1 MQFLKSVGPRRAEAF
16 AALGVRTLRDLLLTF
31 PRSLSDRSSFT
42 SVAKAPAGEAVALL
56 VHFLEVR
63 SRELRRGRLRHLT
76 VARFADETGEVEARW
91 FNSPWIAEKLG
102 NAPVMLYGKAR
113 REGGVLRLDHPQY
126 EILEGADPGQAA
138 LSIGRIVPLY
148 PCTGCLTQFVWRKAM
163 QQAIEKAL
171 PALAEIHP
179 PAFLT
184 ERGLVD
190 RRTAVRDMH
199 FPPDAAARERAAARL
214 IYDECLFMQLAIL
227 RLRQRVRDDQ
237 PGRAFRITSE
247 MDERIRRLFP
257 FRLTAA
263 QERCVSE
270 IAADMAAPRPM
281 HRLLQGDVGSGKTAV
296 ATYALLAAVANGA
309 QACLMAPTTL
319 LARQHHETISRFL
332 RNSPRARVRLGLLV
346 GGMSAPEKSS
356 LLTRL
361 QAGAVDIL
369 IATHSAIEPNI
380 HFRDLGL
387 VAIDE
392 QHKFGV
398 RQRVALIQKG
408 IRPDTL
414 VMTATPIP
422 RSLALTIYGDLD
434 VSVLDELPPG
444 RKPVKTW
451 VASPARESEVW
462 QTVRE
467 EVQKGRQ
474 AYVVSPR
481 LEEDEEGEIRSATA
495 AYNSLRQQA
504 LKGLRLALLHGQ
516 MNRQEQERV
525 MAGFRQGE
533 VDVLVSTVV
542 IEVGVDVS
550 NATVM
555 VVLHAERFGLA
566 QLHQLRGRIGRG
578 AAAGQFILLAA
589 PRTPEAERRL
599 AVLERTQDG
608 FKIAEEDLRLR
619 GPGEFFGTRQHGLP
633 ELKLVDLVRDFAV
646 IRQARQDAIA
656 ILRRDR
662 GLQQAPHRQLA
673 VELARWLGE
682 VATPALG

>member
-1 MQFLKSVGPRRAEAF
+1 MQFLKSVGPRRAAAF
-16 AALGVRTLRDLLLTF
+16 AELGVRTLRDLLFTF
-31 PRSLSDRSSFT
+31 PRSLSDRSAFS
-42 SVAKAPAGEAVALL
+42 SIAKAPPGETVAFL
-56 VHFLEVR
+56 VRLIEVR
-63 SRELRRGRLRHLT
+63 TRELRRGRLRHIT
-76 VARFADETGEVEARW
+76 VARFADDTGEIEARW

-102 NAPVMLYGKAR
+102 DGLIMLYGKTK
-113 REGGVLRLDHPQY
+113 REGGCLRLDHPQY
-126 EILEGADPGQAA
+126 EILAEADNAQAT
-138 LSIGRIVPLY
+138 LSIGRIVPIY

-171 PALAEIHP
+171 PMLAEIHP
-179 PAFLT
+179 PEFLAA
-184 ERGLVD
+184 RGLPD

-199 FPPDAAARERAAARL
+199 FPGNAAARERAAARL

-227 RLRQRVRDDQ
+227 RLRQRVRNEY
-237 PGRAFRITSE
+237 PGRVFRVTTEI
-247 MDERIRRLFP
+247 DERIRRLFP
-257 FRLTAA
+257 FCLTAA
-263 QERCVSE
+263 QERCVAE

-296 ATYALLAAVANGA
+296 ATYAMLVAVANGC

-319 LARQHHETISRFL
+319 LARQHCETIKSFL
-332 RNSPRARVRLGLLV
+332 NNSPRARVRLGLLV
-346 GGMSAPEKSS
+346 GGMSGAEKSS
-356 LLTRL
+356 LLARL
-361 QAGAVDIL
+361 QVGAVDIL

-380 HFRDLGL
+380 RFRDLGL
-387 VAIDE
+387 VVIDE

-398 RQRVALIQKG
+398 RQRVALVQKG

-434 VSVLDELPPG
+434 VSVIDELPPG

-451 VASPARESEVW
+451 IASPAREGEVW
-462 QTVRE
+462 RTVRQ

-495 AYNSLRQQA
+495 AYDNLRHHA

-516 MNRQEQERV
+516 MNRQEQDRV
-525 MAGFRQGE
+525 MASFRRGE

-542 IEVGVDVS
+542 IEVGVDVA
-550 NATVM
+550 NATAM

-578 AAAGQFILLAA
+578 AEAGQFILLAA

-633 ELKLVDLVRDFAV
+633 ELKLVDLVRDFLT
-646 IRQARQDAIA
+646 IRQARQDALE
-656 ILRRDR
+656 ILRRDPR
-662 GLQQAPHRQLA
+662 LQQPQHRTLA
-673 VELARWLGE
+673 AELTRWLSE
-682 VATPALG
+682 MATPALG